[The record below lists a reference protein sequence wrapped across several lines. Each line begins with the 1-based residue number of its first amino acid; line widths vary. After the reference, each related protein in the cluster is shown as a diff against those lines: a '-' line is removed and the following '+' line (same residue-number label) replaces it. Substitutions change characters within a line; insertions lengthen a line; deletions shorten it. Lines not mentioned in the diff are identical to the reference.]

1 LGPVVEDISL
11 VVAHLPF
18 AGGELLLRSDRTLQV
33 VPTEALRERHRQF
46 AEAAD
51 ETALK
56 WGTSLVVGLAAV
68 GAAAYTH
75 GWRPVGWAFFGLSG
89 LSGLFGRSIRR
100 AAQDWNTAAFAPHP
114 LAKALL
120 TTEADGALQVVIAG
134 SPNTPPWTLRLE
146 PGEFDPSAATVFRRA
161 YGELL
166 RS

>member
-1 LGPVVEDISL
+1 MTNETI
-11 VVAHLPF
+11 VARLPF
-18 AGGELLLRSDRTLQV
+18 AGGELLLIADRTLQV
-33 VPTEALRERHRQF
+33 VPTEALRERHRHF

-56 WGTSLVVGLAAV
+56 WGASLVIGLAAV
-68 GAAAYTH
+68 GAAAYTR

-89 LSGLFGRSIRR
+89 FSGLFGRSIRR
-100 AAQDWNTAAFAPHP
+100 SARDWSTVAFTPHP
-114 LAKALL
+114 LEKAVL

-134 SPNTPPWTLRLE
+134 SPNTPPWTLRLD
-146 PGEFDPSAATVFRRA
+146 PGEFDPSAAIAFRRA